1 MRSNLLASRV
11 VAGSLAGVLAG
22 LMASAAGGACAAAG
36 SAVKQPF
43 EPPPSA
49 DLRYKVAAKQKGFSL
64 SGEALIT
71 WRASADKY
79 SASAES
85 RVPLLGKISDNRSHG
100 TIDGFGLAPAEFY
113 EKRYR
118 KEPTT
123 TVFNRESRVISFADG
138 KTVALKGGEQ
148 DRVSVTWQ
156 LASLARAAG
165 ERFKPGSEWSFV
177 VASRKDAEPWT
188 FKVLKR
194 ETVSTGVGE
203 LEAMHVM
210 RAARPGNKD
219 QTLDIWLAPGKEWY
233 PVKLKFSDN
242 GNEFIEQTLEKI
254 TKR

>member
-1 MRSNLLASRV
+1 
-11 VAGSLAGVLAG
+11 
-22 LMASAAGGACAAAG
+22 MAA
-36 SAVKQPF
+36 Q
-43 EPPPSA
+43 
-49 DLRYKVAAKQKGFSL
+49 QKGFAL

-71 WRASADKY
+71 WRAAAGKY
-79 SASAES
+79 STSAES

-123 TVFNRESRVISFADG
+123 TVFNRDGKLISFPDG
-138 KTVALKGGEQ
+138 KTTALKGGEQ

-165 ERFKPGSEWSFV
+165 ERFKPGSEWVFV
-177 VASRKDAEPWT
+177 VVGRKDAEPWT
-188 FKVLKR
+188 FKVIKR

-203 LEAMHVM
+203 VEAVHVV

-233 PVKLKFSDN
+233 PVKLRFTDN
-242 GNEFIEQTLEKI
+242 GNETIEQTLEKI